1 MEGTFE
7 LGCRGCWTVGL
18 GWAVLFVVVLVGL
31 VADMAEI
38 EVVVRIEGAVRIEDT
53 AGVVNMVVEVDILL
67 RFVAVDIDSDRV
79 VLAAKDHPVDMVNQ
93 GVVQWL
99 EIWLVDSPCDR
110 LGSVCV
116 REDHPDM
123 VFEAIL
129 LENIV
134 VAEYSAHS
142 VLA

>member
-1 MEGTFE
+1 
-7 LGCRGCWTVGL
+7 
-18 GWAVLFVVVLVGL
+18 
-31 VADMAEI
+31 
-38 EVVVRIEGAVRIEDT
+38 
-53 AGVVNMVVEVDILL
+53 
-67 RFVAVDIDSDRV
+67 
-79 VLAAKDHPVDMVNQ
+79 MVNQ